1 MIFGRFTERAQVVL
15 VEAQQ
20 ESQSFKHGYIG
31 TEHVLLGILKEN
43 GYAGQLLTNKGI
55 TIDKV
60 KKMTEDYLGFGDDEV
75 STGEMLL
82 TPRAKRLFDDSL
94 DIARKYGH
102 SFINPEHILLAL
114 INEGEGV
121 AFTILTSSKVDLSS
135 IKQELDKYISGN
147 ELRESKKSVQREKK
161 QNKTPVLDQYSTDLT
176 QSAKEGKLDP
186 VIGREEETQR
196 VLEILCRRI
205 KNNPC
210 LIGEPGVGKTAII
223 EGLAQKIISGDAP
236 ESLRDKRLLVLDIK
250 YRGEFE
256 ERLKKVMNELK
267 NEDDIIIF
275 IDEIHT
281 IVGAGGAEGAIDA
294 SNILKPALARGE
306 IKCIGATT
314 IDEYRKHIE
323 KDAALERRFQTVN
336 VEPPSKD
343 ETVNILFGLR
353 DKYESHHKVKITD
366 GALYMAV
373 DLSDRYISD
382 RYMPDKAIDLID
394 EAAAKVR
401 ISRLTLPPE
410 IKKKELDIEKIISE
424 KEESIK
430 NQDFEKAANL
440 RDNEKQLKEEFE
452 KIKNEWR
459 AHSCTEVQI
468 VDEDDIAKVV
478 SIWTK
483 VPVEKLTEKE
493 SVKLLHLEDTLRQ
506 RVVGQ
511 DEAIKALT
519 RAVKRARVGLK
530 NPNRPIGTFIFCGPT
545 GVGKTELCNVLAEV
559 MFGKISNLIRIDMS
573 EYMEKHSVSR
583 LIGAPPGY
591 VGYEEGGQLS
601 EAVRRKPYSVVLLDE
616 IEKAHPDVFN
626 ILLQIMEDGRL
637 TDGKGKTVD
646 FKNTIV
652 IMTSNVG
659 AQKLKSQR
667 KVGFDTNSNLKEAEY
682 EKMKDVVLG
691 ELKNA
696 FKPEFLNRVD
706 DIIVFNQLKEEDTLQ
721 IVNIMLKDTISR

>member
-236 ESLRDKRLLVLDIK
+236 ESLRDKRLLVLDITSMIAGAK

-401 ISRLTLPPE
+401 IESMVIPPRLFKQE
-410 IKKKELDIEKIISE
+410 ELIANLKIE
-424 KEESIK
+424 KEEAIK
-430 NQDFEKAANL
+430 LQDFELAAKL
-440 RDNEKQLKEEFE
+440 RDEELMLQEELERDKELWREE
-452 KIKNEWR
+452 NYNKIYERNFYHAE
-459 AHSCTEVQI
+459 T
-468 VDEDDIAKVV
+468 
-478 SIWTK
+478 
-483 VPVEKLTEKE
+483 
-493 SVKLLHLEDTLRQ
+493 
-506 RVVGQ
+506 
-511 DEAIKALT
+511 
-519 RAVKRARVGLK
+519 
-530 NPNRPIGTFIFCGPT
+530 
-545 GVGKTELCNVLAEV
+545 KTEFKYYLH
-559 MFGKISNLIRIDMS
+559 IRTITRKS
-573 EYMEKHSVSR
+573 ETNFPLHTDNSSR
-583 LIGAPPGY
+583 
-591 VGYEEGGQLS
+591 
-601 EAVRRKPYSVVLLDE
+601 PYG
-616 IEKAHPDVFN
+616 I
-626 ILLQIMEDGRL
+626 R
-637 TDGKGKTVD
+637 
-646 FKNTIV
+646 
-652 IMTSNVG
+652 
-659 AQKLKSQR
+659 
-667 KVGFDTNSNLKEAEY
+667 
-682 EKMKDVVLG
+682 
-691 ELKNA
+691 
-696 FKPEFLNRVD
+696 
-706 DIIVFNQLKEEDTLQ
+706 
-721 IVNIMLKDTISR
+721 